1 MGRILA
7 IDYGQKR
14 TGLAVTDTLQLIA
27 NGLTTVRSNELI
39 SYLQAY
45 FTSESVDLVVIGYPV
60 QMNNTASEA
69 VIYIDEFIRIFKKK
83 FPAKKIELMDERFT
97 SKMAFQTMIDGGLKK
112 QQRRNKELVDKISA
126 TIILQSYM
134 EMRQNLQNHK

>member
-1 MGRILA
+1 
-7 IDYGQKR
+7 
-14 TGLAVTDTLQLIA
+14 
-27 NGLTTVRSNELI
+27 
-39 SYLQAY
+39 
-45 FTSESVDLVVIGYPV
+45 V